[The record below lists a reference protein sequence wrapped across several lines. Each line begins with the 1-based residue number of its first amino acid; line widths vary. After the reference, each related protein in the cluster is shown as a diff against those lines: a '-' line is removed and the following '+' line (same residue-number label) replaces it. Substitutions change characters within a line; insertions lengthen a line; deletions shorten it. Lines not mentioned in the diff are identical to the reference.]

1 MKYSTMR
8 KISNIYRAIV
18 NSILDKNPNTIYINM
33 KRLNENINFE

>member
-18 NSILDKNPNTIYINM
+18 NSILDKNPNTIYM